1 MAESPPT
8 KVPKVL
14 SFYKTPCILPSGT
27 FKVKCKYCDKEISGS
42 RLVTTNWWK
51 HLRKV
56 HAGFVRSTQEKDPKN
71 QVAPLTLNPSQPRKK
86 YDSKSPIQNKATE
99 KLVDFLTH
107 DVIPLSIVES
117 TNFQSFVS
125 TLDPQYVL
133 PSRKHLSTTL
143 LKNKYEKIKN
153 GVMIKLR
160 DTDSLCLTID
170 IWSNR
175 QIQSFLGLTAHYISS
190 QWTFESVMLRC
201 KRVIGPHI
209 SENITLWYEETV
221 SDFDIGHKVKYI
233 ITDSALNMKKAF
245 REIRLAD
252 FDDEDNGLFNYDCD
266 TEEEYYKEE
275 FDINVEMGNN
285 IADIPFPQHVCFAHT
300 LQLVV
305 KDGFMIDEKEE
316 DYVPGRNHMA
326 NKEVKDYLESV
337 TLEMID
343 NPAEFWRSNSK
354 KYPLLSKLAK
364 EFLGIP
370 SSSAPVER
378 LFSVAGN
385 IFRVE
390 RCQLTDARF
399 EQLIFIRYTFEK
411 GSGSTSRKVIN
422 SQTNVE
428 MTSMEELFRAHATVL
443 RDPLAKDEA
452 KLKAVQELSE
462 RLEDHP
468 EVFVKEALG
477 VLLGLLK
484 DGTPHF
490 IAEYNVQQVRK
501 TALECLQ
508 RLPADALKPHF
519 KNLLMFK
526 LLESENEENV
536 LVILRIIIELHK
548 QFRPLHSLEITQFL
562 QLVKSI
568 YKELPNHL
576 AKIFEPRDPIKVKDL
591 SELNIEALLGET
603 FTVTTITTEKKA
615 PDGAS
620 HVSYNLIP
628 KAVLQELPIIVVL
641 MYQLYKQ
648 FVHQEVAEFI
658 PLIMNTITLQ
668 PSLQVRSHRKFNKE
682 VFVDFMGAQIK
693 TLSFLAYI
701 IRIYLKVVSS
711 HSAQMVKGMLSLLA
725 ICPHEVA
732 HLRKELLIAARH
744 ILATDLRTK
753 FVPHMEEL
761 FDENILLGK
770 GWTTHESLRPLAYST
785 LADLVHHVR
794 QQIPLSDLSRAVQLF
809 SLNVHDESLPTSIQT
824 MSCKL
829 LLNLVECIRSRSDQE
844 QSGGNGR
851 ELLMKMM
858 EHKAAISASNSNNN
872 NNVSSSSS
880 QGSTSNSSAGS
891 SATSNNGNS
900 TPAGHSAP
908 STPDIN
914 VKTEDIKPPLTPAST
929 YETNKLPTTSTEDEL
944 TKKCKF
950 GFPPSQANNYTV
962 ADCRGLVKTL
972 VCATTTTSTSSASG
986 GGPSSRSPAVQ
997 PSQQQQ
1003 QQSQQQ
1009 QSQQQQQTVRTKE
1022 EKEVL
1027 EHFAGVFS
1035 LLNPQTFKEVFS
1047 QTIDFVVERIYD
1059 NYALQIMANSFLA
1072 NNVTSPIFATI
1083 LVEYLLQR
1091 MHEMGSNMDRSNLY
1105 LKLFKLVFGSV
1116 SLFAAENE
1124 QMLRPHLHSIVN
1136 KSMELAKS
1144 AKEPYNYFLLLR
1156 ALFRSIGGG
1165 SHDLLYQEF
1174 LPLLPNL
1181 LMGLNSLQS
1190 GLHKQHMKD
1199 LFVELCLTVPV
1210 RLSSLLPY
1218 LPMLMDPLVSA
1229 LNGSQTLVSQGLRTL
1244 ELCVDNLQPD
1254 FLYEHIQPVRAE
1266 LMQALWRTLRNPSDQ
1281 IAHVAFRVLG
1291 KFGGVQKI
1299 IETAFNA
1306 LKSSNTEPG
1315 FYRKQCWEVIKC
1327 YLVSSLVVD
1336 DDKATLL
1343 KLLSHPEFR
1352 EGPIGSISVPYYKCG
1367 DPQARK
1373 VHQMAVTGMFV
1384 AAAIK
1389 ELRQS
1394 VLPTM
1399 VALVRHYTIVAIA
1412 QQAGPFPM
1420 STKQN
1425 KLQGMDPLVLIDAL
1439 AVIMGHEEKELCKPG
1454 HLAMVLILDTAVNI
1468 LGGKERACRLP
1479 LMEYLADRMC
1489 NLCYERAWY
1498 AKLGGCI
1505 AIKFLFERMDLLWV
1519 FQHQFS
1525 FLKALLF
1532 VMMDLTD
1539 EVSSGA
1545 VDMAKSNLEK
1555 MLTLCASPIEIPLNV
1570 TEPRRHQLMELQA
1583 IQTKSLH
1590 DVIHELVR
1598 QVTSPN
1604 IYVREHTMSSLQLL
1618 SKIQTKP
1625 ITEIMEPHKDV
1636 LSDMIPPKK
1645 HLLRHQP
1652 VNAQIGLM
1660 DGNTFCTTLEP
1671 RLFTI
1676 DLKIVE
1682 HKVFFT
1688 ELLSLCE
1695 NDDQSLQKLPCY
1707 KTISN
1712 LVPLRKSALKALAA
1726 CHYIPECRE
1735 KIFAVLYKALNSTNN
1750 ELVDA
1755 GYECMKKFITGF
1767 QIDMDMANTVLRTLS
1782 SLQDYRNITINLI
1795 KRLCY
1800 LARLFPSVFVDNLTE
1815 QLLQQQLKKWL
1826 EMAIVGYKNPSAAQN
1841 VANKVGV
1848 SSIGNSGV
1856 NFPPT
1861 RTIEMLCK
1869 LVLTTERAL
1878 LIEPETSAKDA
1889 QIRRYLE
1896 FIVNHEDGGVF
1907 RNALMTTKIDKL
1919 IAMASGQS
1927 TSNNQLVQLGLHQPP
1942 ALSPHEKSEIQFG
1955 SVCLTYVLVK
1965 RDSNWLKDQHNLV
1978 NAFKNIWNQD
1988 KYHEKHKKGDV
1999 EILLL
2004 FQLLRAL
2011 CGRYLADFQFLKDFL
2026 ETEVCSKYSISWKR
2040 AAFFEFVRLWKIPGE
2055 GCLSQELKARILQF
2069 IIIPSFAFTFDK
2081 GDGDA
2086 LIGSPPAPDQE
2097 CAENVVST
2105 FIMDIIDPDIPFGT
2119 SDTVRILLLQFSCLL
2134 VDQGSAHIH
2143 DAANK
2148 RQGNKLRRLMTYA
2161 WPCLLSKNCVDP
2173 ATRYHGHLLLS
2184 HIIAKFAIHK
2194 RIVLQVFH
2202 SLLKAH
2208 AVEARQVVRQ
2218 ALEILTP
2225 SMPGR
2230 MEDGNTM
2237 LTHWTKKIIVEDGHT
2252 GSQLVHILQLVVKHY
2267 KVYYPVRHHLIQHV
2281 VTSIQRL
2288 GFTATATIEQKR
2300 LAVDLCEIAIKWEMH
2315 RVKEEGGSPD
2325 PKKMKL
2331 PSMKS
2336 VASPSSTTSSKSD
2349 AHKPLDKVHSD
2360 AIVNYLLRLACQ
2372 VSDTQ
2377 AATGTS
2383 PGEILSRRCVTL
2395 LKMALK
2401 PDVWPNLDLKL
2412 HAFEKILTGPL
2423 GVDSGQPNYINICT
2437 CLDILSF
2444 LLTILRKDQILV
2456 AFKPLQKAIATCT
2469 TCPNSKVIRA
2479 VHSLM
2484 SRLMNLFPTEPTN
2497 SSVGSKYEEL
2507 EQLYAMV
2514 GKVVYEGLANY
2525 EKNPQAPPSSLFG
2538 TLMMLKAA
2546 CINNS
2551 CYVDRLISSFMRVL
2565 QRMAREHLNPVSNES
2580 TAAASCELLI
2590 LSLDLVKNR
2599 VAVMGHDMRKAFIGT
2614 ILVGLI
2620 EKSLDVKVM
2629 KAITKMLEDW
2639 IKHKDL
2645 KMLNQGPTL
2654 KEKSILLVK
2663 MMQYV
2668 EKRFPDDTDL
2678 NAQFLELINYVYRD
2692 ESLKGTELTSKLE
2705 PAFLSGLRMKRRLYD
2720 RLLYVICSQNWDSM
2734 GPHYW
2739 IKQAIAL
2746 VMTTATPGTP
2756 IQNCTPSSHLPSVT
2770 SVIALAEPCDRNAFH
2785 KDEDLA
2791 EIELSNS
2798 SSSDGLK
2805 KEDPSGTN
2813 SNSNSLTST
2822 NNRSSLFQLISRQ
2835 FKFLESIKEV
2845 KTVHF
2850 LNAASQLCHM
2860 DHNLAE
2866 DIWLNFFPRVW
2877 SVLADKQREALAQE
2891 IIPFI
2896 CSGAHVIQKDCQL
2909 SALNTFVEALS
2920 RCKPS
2925 IAIKPAL
2932 IKYLA
2937 KSHNLWHRG
2946 TLMLESIA
2954 FDGLSSPIIKPRKE
2968 LSNSDYEIEA
2978 NSTTSLTLH
2987 QEATDALSEMYSL
3000 LKEEDMWAGLWQ
3012 KKAKYTET
3020 NIAIA
3025 YEQQGYFEQAQG
3037 AFELAMTKYRND
3049 YGMTPSPVSI
3059 SQEVRLW
3066 EDHWL
3071 RSSKELNQW
3080 ELLLEYGNLKGINN
3094 PLLVLESAW
3103 RVPNWQLMKESLN
3116 QVEVANPKEMAWKNE
3131 YVPCVE
3137 RCVEMA
3143 SSLCM
3148 REWRRLPQIVSHIHL
3163 PYLQAAQQVMELHEA
3178 AQIHQGLL
3186 HGRTNSLHDMK
3197 AIVKTWRNRLP
3208 VISDDLSH
3216 WSEIFTWRQHHYQ
3229 YIALHYSSENQQA
3242 QHQDSSNSGA
3252 STTTNNNNSMLG
3264 VHASAQAII
3273 HFGKIARKHNLT
3285 GVCLE
3290 SLSRIYTIASVP
3302 IVDCFQKIRQQVKCY
3317 VQTAVTLGRNE
3328 LQEGLEVIESTNL
3341 KYFTKDMTAEF
3352 YALKGMLLAQIG
3364 RSEDANKAFSA
3375 SVQMHDTLV
3384 KAWALW
3390 GDYLEQLFT
3399 RDGVNT
3405 VSGTPRNVKFGVEAI
3420 TCYLHA
3426 CRHQNE
3432 SKSRKYLAKVL
3443 WLLTYD
3449 NDKLELAE
3457 AVDKY
3462 NVGVPPIQWLPW
3474 IPQLLT
3480 CLVRSEGKLI
3490 LNLLSTVGRMFPQA
3504 VYFPIRTLYLTL
3516 KIEQRERFKT
3526 GELASER
3533 RSSESP
3539 GDQQQQQQQQQANS
3553 ESGPI
3558 RATAPMWRCSRIMHM
3573 QRDLHP
3579 TVLSSLEGIVD
3590 QMVWFRENWYEE
3602 VLRQLRQGLA
3612 KCYAIAFDHRGEVS
3626 DATITPHTLNFV
3638 KKLVSTFGIGIENFS
3653 SSVTGNYSSA
3663 ASESLVRRAQA
3674 TAQDPVFQRMKSQ
3687 FTSDFDFAVPG
3698 SMKLQNLISKLKK
3711 WISILEAKTKILPKS
3726 FLIEEKCRFLSN
3738 FSRQTAEVELPGELL
3753 LPKHSHYQVCI
3764 QRFMPRV
3771 EIVQKHNSAARRL
3784 YIRGHNGKNYP
3795 YLVINDS
3802 GLADARREE
3811 RVLQLLRMMNHLLGK
3826 HKETSRRF
3834 LNFTVPRV
3842 VAVSPQMRLVQ
3853 DNASSISILD
3863 IYKRRCAKRAL
3874 DHDNPIA
3881 RYYER
3886 LTAVQA
3892 RGSQASHQVLRE
3904 ILKEVQS
3911 SMVPRNMFKEW
3922 AVTTF
3927 SSATDYWTFR
3937 KMLILQLALASFA
3950 EYVLHLSRLNPDMMY
3965 IHQDSGLVN
3974 VSYFKFDV
3982 DDATGDLDSTRPVPF
3997 RLTPNIS
4004 EFLTQIGVC
4013 GPLTA
4018 AMISTARCF
4027 VHPSYKIQAILRAVL
4042 RDEMIAWN
4050 KKNNHGVTTDLSGDR
4065 GNLDANGQLENKDSE
4080 TIINMV
4086 NRAVSA
4092 ITQRLGSLSAFDGT
4106 DSKVSTLVA
4115 AANSMDNLCRMDPAW
4130 HPWL

>member
-1 MAESPPT
+1 
-8 KVPKVL
+8 
-14 SFYKTPCILPSGT
+14 
-27 FKVKCKYCDKEISGS
+27 
-42 RLVTTNWWK
+42 
-51 HLRKV
+51 
-56 HAGFVRSTQEKDPKN
+56 
-71 QVAPLTLNPSQPRKK
+71 
-86 YDSKSPIQNKATE
+86 
-99 KLVDFLTH
+99 
-107 DVIPLSIVES
+107 
-117 TNFQSFVS
+117 
-125 TLDPQYVL
+125 
-133 PSRKHLSTTL
+133 
-143 LKNKYEKIKN
+143 
-153 GVMIKLR
+153 
-160 DTDSLCLTID
+160 
-170 IWSNR
+170 
-175 QIQSFLGLTAHYISS
+175 
-190 QWTFESVMLRC
+190 
-201 KRVIGPHI
+201 
-209 SENITLWYEETV
+209 
-221 SDFDIGHKVKYI
+221 
-233 ITDSALNMKKAF
+233 
-245 REIRLAD
+245 
-252 FDDEDNGLFNYDCD
+252 
-266 TEEEYYKEE
+266 
-275 FDINVEMGNN
+275 
-285 IADIPFPQHVCFAHT
+285 
-300 LQLVV
+300 
-305 KDGFMIDEKEE
+305 
-316 DYVPGRNHMA
+316 
-326 NKEVKDYLESV
+326 
-337 TLEMID
+337 
-343 NPAEFWRSNSK
+343 
-354 KYPLLSKLAK
+354 
-364 EFLGIP
+364 
-370 SSSAPVER
+370 
-378 LFSVAGN
+378 
-385 IFRVE
+385 
-390 RCQLTDARF
+390 
-399 EQLIFIRYTFEK
+399 
-411 GSGSTSRKVIN
+411 
-422 SQTNVE
+422 

-519 KNLLMFK
+519 KPVLSLMFK

-628 KAVLQELPIIVVL
+628 KAVLSLKVLQELPIIVVL

-858 EHKAAISASNSNNN
+858 EVFVLKFKTVAKLQLPILMAKHKAAISASNSNNN

-972 VCATTTTSTSSASG
+972 VCGVKTITWGCTNVKTELISQNKQFQPKETAIYIRLVKWAMVALDVYTLNTTPPAPPPQATTTTSTSSASG

-1291 KFGGVQKI
+1291 KFGGGNRKMMIEPQLLNFSEIDNPGPCVTIFFAELRSPISFPVQKI

-1848 SSIGNSGV
+1848 SSIGNSGGQHQLKTAASIIELFHNFPPPV

-1878 LIEPETSAKDA
+1878 LIEPGSILRVPLMKYLSSFPNETLDYLMVETSAKDA

-1988 KYHEKHKKGDV
+1988 KYHEKHKKGGDNVDYAHWKEPKLIVKILLEYFKHHKDV

-2315 RVKEEGGSPD
+2315 RVKEEGGESDGFAPSPGVKRPSFEGSPD

-2705 PAFLSGLRMKRRLYD
+2705 PAFLSGLRCTQPHIRAKFFEVFDTSMKRRLYD

-2785 KDEDLA
+2785 VFANSSNVLTDMDVGEKDEDLA

-3116 QVEVANPKEMAWKNE
+3116 QVEVANPKEMAWKMNM
-3131 YVPCVE
+3131 YRGYLAICHPDDPHLASVE

>member
-1 MAESPPT
+1 
-8 KVPKVL
+8 
-14 SFYKTPCILPSGT
+14 
-27 FKVKCKYCDKEISGS
+27 
-42 RLVTTNWWK
+42 
-51 HLRKV
+51 
-56 HAGFVRSTQEKDPKN
+56 
-71 QVAPLTLNPSQPRKK
+71 
-86 YDSKSPIQNKATE
+86 
-99 KLVDFLTH
+99 
-107 DVIPLSIVES
+107 
-117 TNFQSFVS
+117 
-125 TLDPQYVL
+125 
-133 PSRKHLSTTL
+133 
-143 LKNKYEKIKN
+143 
-153 GVMIKLR
+153 
-160 DTDSLCLTID
+160 
-170 IWSNR
+170 
-175 QIQSFLGLTAHYISS
+175 
-190 QWTFESVMLRC
+190 
-201 KRVIGPHI
+201 
-209 SENITLWYEETV
+209 
-221 SDFDIGHKVKYI
+221 
-233 ITDSALNMKKAF
+233 
-245 REIRLAD
+245 
-252 FDDEDNGLFNYDCD
+252 
-266 TEEEYYKEE
+266 
-275 FDINVEMGNN
+275 
-285 IADIPFPQHVCFAHT
+285 
-300 LQLVV
+300 
-305 KDGFMIDEKEE
+305 
-316 DYVPGRNHMA
+316 
-326 NKEVKDYLESV
+326 
-337 TLEMID
+337 
-343 NPAEFWRSNSK
+343 
-354 KYPLLSKLAK
+354 
-364 EFLGIP
+364 
-370 SSSAPVER
+370 
-378 LFSVAGN
+378 
-385 IFRVE
+385 
-390 RCQLTDARF
+390 
-399 EQLIFIRYTFEK
+399 
-411 GSGSTSRKVIN
+411 
-422 SQTNVE
+422 

-519 KNLLMFK
+519 KPVLSLMFK

-628 KAVLQELPIIVVL
+628 KAVLSLKVLQELPIIVVL

-858 EHKAAISASNSNNN
+858 EVFVLKFKTVAKLQLPILMAKHKAAISASNSNNN

-972 VCATTTTSTSSASG
+972 VCGVKTITWGCTNVKTELISQNKQFQPKETAIYIRLVKWAMVALDVYTLNTTPPAPPPQATTTTSTSSASG

-1291 KFGGVQKI
+1291 KFGGGNRKMMIEPQLLNFSEIDNPGPCVTIFFAELRSPISFPVQKI

-1570 TEPRRHQLMELQA
+1570 TEPGVINMELQA

-1848 SSIGNSGV
+1848 SSIGNSGGQHQLKTAASIIELFHNFPPPV

-1878 LIEPETSAKDA
+1878 LIEPGSILRVPLMKYLSSFPNETLDYLMVETSAKDA

-1988 KYHEKHKKGDV
+1988 KYHEKHKKGGDNVDYAHWKEPKLIVKILLEYFKHHKDV

-2315 RVKEEGGSPD
+2315 RVKEEGGESDGFAPSPGVKRPSFEGSPD

-2705 PAFLSGLRMKRRLYD
+2705 PAFLSGLRCTQPHIRAKFFEVFDTSMKRRLYD

-2785 KDEDLA
+2785 VFANSSNVLTDMDVGEKDEDLA

-3116 QVEVANPKEMAWKNE
+3116 QVEVANPKEMAWKMNM
-3131 YVPCVE
+3131 YRGYLAICHPDDPHLASVE